1 MAYMTKVRLYYTGPK
16 NEKKVAAANTV
27 VFDLTEESAE
37 DALARGYIRAATEGE
52 IAEARAAMP
61 APRKPGK
68 KASKKASKKAAEG
81 DDTTAGGAGDDTVP
95 GGGDDDLA

>member
-61 APRKPGK
+61 APKKP
-68 KASKKASKKAAEG
+68 AKKAAKEAASAG
-81 DDTTAGGAGDDTVP
+81 NDTTAGDDTVP
-95 GGGDDDLA
+95 AGGDDDLA